1 MSRLTTSFVLGYH
14 GCEREVGEKILL
26 NEAPFQPSTASWH
39 WLGQGIYFWEAD
51 PLRAYE
57 WAKLKRDRG
66 ECKAPFVVGAVIDLG
81 TCLDLLFR
89 ENLELVSDSYASFV
103 EARKL
108 AGLPVPTN
116 RKARNDQSD
125 DFVLRYLDN
134 AVIDHACKRAEEAS
148 APFSSVRGL
157 FEEAERLFPGSK
169 ISRKAHSQI
178 CVRDSS
184 CIKAVCLPT
193 DFSYPQ

>member
-1 MSRLTTSFVLGYH
+1 VLGYH
-14 GCEREVGEKILL
+14 GCEREVGEQILRGEL
-26 NEAPFQPSTASWH
+26 PFQPSTASWH

-57 WAKLKRDRG
+57 WAALKRDRR
-66 ECKAPFVVGAVIDLG
+66 ECKEPFVVGAVIDLG

-89 ENLELVSDSYASFV
+89 ENLELVSDGYSSFV

-108 AGLPVPTN
+108 SAGPIPRN
-116 RKARNDQSD
+116 RKARNDLSD
-125 DFVLRYLDN
+125 DFVLRYLDS
-134 AVIDHACKRAEEAS
+134 AVIDHVCKRAEEAQQ
-148 APFSSVRGL
+148 PFSSVRGL

-169 ISRKAHSQI
+169 ISKKAHSQI
-178 CVRDSS
+178 CVRDIA

-193 DFSYPQ
+193 DFVPPT